1 MLSFEINVMFAVYY
15 AFPTAIK
22 RTLGLYTGELAK
34 PKYFYEK
41 IYLKGLCAKEFVTW
55 DIEED

>member
-41 IYLKGLCAKEFVTW
+41 IYLKGLCAKEFVT
-55 DIEED
+55 